1 MKKHD
6 SLTSIGIVIGIVLIV
21 WGMSAGGTNL
31 MVFYDFASVLITIGG
46 SFAALL
52 IAYPISA
59 MKKVITVIVQS
70 FKESTMS
77 STEIINSFTNLSK
90 KARREGLLSLE
101 DEMTQLTNEFFK
113 KGLQMVVDGLEPE
126 TIKEIMELEIG
137 EMERRH
143 TDGANMLKAWAA
155 YAPAF
160 GMIGTLIGLIQMLAN
175 LSDSSALASGMGKA
189 LITTFYGALLAN
201 LILIPM
207 AQNLNYKSSIEVNN
221 REMMLEG
228 ILSIQSGVN
237 PRIVEEKLTSYLSP
251 YDRAKFIKD
260 QDKDKEAGVKDNV

>member
-6 SLTSIGIVIGIVLIV
+6 SLTTIGIVIGFALIL
-21 WGMSAGGTNL
+21 WGMSAGGSNL
-31 MVFYDFASVLITIGG
+31 KIFFDPASIAITVGG
-46 SFAALL
+46 SFCALI

-59 MKKVITVIVQS
+59 MRRVFKVTVQS
-70 FKESTMS
+70 FKESTSS
-77 STEIINSFTNLSK
+77 STEIINSFTTLSK

-101 DEMTQLTNEFFK
+101 DEMALLTNEFLK

-143 TDGANMLKAWAA
+143 LDGANILKAWAA

-160 GMIGTLIGLIQMLAN
+160 GMLGTLIGLIQMLAN
-175 LSDSSALASGMGKA
+175 LTDSSALASGMGKA
-189 LITTFYGALLAN
+189 LITTFYGALIAN

-207 AQNLNYKSSIEVNN
+207 SQNLNYKSSIEVNN

-228 ILSIQSGVN
+228 ILAIQSGVN

-251 YDRAKFIKD
+251 FDRAKFIED
-260 QDKDKEAGVKDNV
+260 QAKVAEVTDNV

>member
-6 SLTSIGIVIGIVLIV
+6 ITTTIGLIAGTGLTF
-21 WGMSAGGTNL
+21 WGMAAGGTNL
-31 MVFYDFASVLITIGG
+31 IIFFDPASIAITVGG

-52 IAYPISA
+52 IAYPVSE
-59 MKKVITVIVQS
+59 MKKVMRLIIQS
-70 FKESTMS
+70 FRESTSS
-77 STEIINSFTNLSK
+77 STEIITSFTSLSK

-101 DEMTQLTNEFFK
+101 DEMAQLTNEFLK

-126 TIKEIMELEIG
+126 TIKDIMELEIG

-160 GMIGTLIGLIQMLAN
+160 GMIGTLVGLIQMLAN

-201 LILIPM
+201 ILLVPM

-228 ILSIQSGVN
+228 ILAIQSGVN

-251 YDRAKFIKD
+251 ADRLKYIED
-260 QDKDKEAGVKDNV
+260 QSKVAEVTENV

>member
-6 SLTSIGIVIGIVLIV
+6 ILTSVGIAVGVVLIV
-21 WGMSAGGTNL
+21 WGMTAGGANL
-31 MVFYDFASVLITIGG
+31 KIFFDPPSIAITVGG
-46 SFAALL
+46 SFASLL

-59 MKKVITVIVQS
+59 MKRVMKVVVES
-70 FKESTMS
+70 FRESTMS
-77 STEIINSFTNLSK
+77 STEIIDSFTNLSK

-101 DEMTQLTNEFFK
+101 DEMAQLTNEFLK

-175 LSDSSALASGMGKA
+175 LSDASALASGMGKA

-207 AQNLNYKSSIEVNN
+207 AQNLNYKSGIEVNN

-228 ILSIQSGVN
+228 ILAIQSGVN

-251 YDRAKFIKD
+251 FDRAKFIEA
-260 QDKDKEAGVKDNV
+260 QANAAGVSDNV